1 MDKLFTD
8 NMKLYHGSISKH
20 EKKPLTFIAQL
31 PKKQLKIIKHELIK
45 YFYNNNLPYYEISDF
60 MDAKISNIV
69 GISSDYED
77 LKKVDYICQVF
88 GGYKITAFYDNNE
101 FQYTTYNFGL

>member
-8 NMKLYHGSISKH
+8 NMKLYHGAMSRH

-31 PKKQLKIIKHELIK
+31 PKKQIKIIKHELIK
-45 YFYNNNLPYYEISDF
+45 YFYANNLPYYDEF
-60 MDAKISNIV
+60 MNAKISDIV
-69 GISSDYED
+69 GISADYED
-77 LKKVDYICQVF
+77 LKKIDYICQVY
-88 GGYKITAFYDNNE
+88 GGYKITAFYDDNE